1 MIKARIYTMIGSAIS
16 QDDYG
21 STYSIA
27 GFEQKEE
34 REENMNSIPWSQ
46 GLINSLARIL
56 KTGIL
61 LTDTRGYILF
71 TNHLATEIL
80 GYPKDSLNQKS
91 IEALFLPEDTQIF
104 LPNILTMT
112 RDNTPFEGE
121 VLLRKKDG
129 DSFFVNLSTAFY
141 KEEFT
146 GYEFMIFTL
155 QDITHYKKME
165 KEYHESERFIGLG
178 RMTDQISHQIRNPI
192 ASIGGFA
199 LRLAKGGIPRE
210 EAHQYTQI
218 IHNEAKR
225 LEYII
230 DRLVEFA
237 QVQTPRYYAFTLSEI
252 FEGIRKAF
260 ERDLSGKPQ
269 RLQLPEGETLPAM
282 TFYGNPAFIIRAVQC
297 IVQNSLEAC
306 SSQGEVTVSW
316 EMKEN
321 QILIR
326 VTDNGEGIPA
336 EHFPLI
342 FDPFFTTKFNNL
354 GLGLTMAKRIVHL
367 HNGRIKVD
375 SMSNKGTEV
384 SIILPKDRRREIR
397 TRPLP
402 QKPSTVKNTGITGQG
417 TV

>member
-1 MIKARIYTMIGSAIS
+1 
-16 QDDYG
+16 
-21 STYSIA
+21 
-27 GFEQKEE
+27 
-34 REENMNSIPWSQ
+34 MNSIPWSQ
-46 GLINSLARIL
+46 GVINSVARIL

-61 LTDTRGYILF
+61 LTDTRGFILF

-91 IEALFLPEDTQIF
+91 IETLFLPEDTQIF
-104 LPNILTMT
+104 LPNILAMT

-121 VLLRKKDG
+121 VLLRKRDG
-129 DSFFVNLSTAFY
+129 DSFFVNLSTALY
-141 KEEFT
+141 KEES
-146 GYEFMIFTL
+146 GHELMIFTL
-155 QDITHYKKME
+155 QDITHYKNME
-165 KEYHESERFIGLG
+165 KEYHDSESFIGLG

-218 IHNEAKR
+218 IHNEARR

-237 QVQTPRYYAFTLSEI
+237 QVQPPRYYAFTLSEI
-252 FEGIRKAF
+252 FEGVRKAF
-260 ERDLSGKPQ
+260 ERDLAGKPQ
-269 RLQLPEGETLPAM
+269 RLQLPEGETLP
-282 TFYGNPAFIIRAVQC
+282 TTTIYGNPAFIIRAVQC

-306 SSQGEVTVSW
+306 PGQGKVTVSW

-326 VTDNGEGIPA
+326 VADDGEGIPP
-336 EHFPLI
+336 EHFSLI

-354 GLGLTMAKRIVHL
+354 GLGLTLARRIVHL
-367 HNGRIKVD
+367 HKGRIKID
-375 SMSNKGTEV
+375 SVSNKGTEI
-384 SIILPKDRRREIR
+384 SIILPKDRRRQIR
-397 TRPLP
+397 TKPLSQRTSAVNSP
-402 QKPSTVKNTGITGQG
+402 GSLNKEEPLK
-417 TV
+417 